1 MTKTI
6 QTLYESITRNYLAAG
21 KIWRYRDDVRRFLK
35 FYESSEASLSGS
47 VQPAELSFLEELVA
61 HSNSISGQ
69 IIEVGTLFGFT
80 TQLIAKWKRSD
91 KTLTTIDNFSWNP
104 IGMPDSAHRGF
115 TTRNLHYL
123 TEKANVEIFDG
134 ASTDYYSGFIGERPA
149 MIFIDAG
156 HTYQEVM
163 VDIRWSVKM
172 KIPIISG
179 HDYSDSHPGVKQA
192 VDEVFGVDKRVVGTL
207 WAHTV

>member
-1 MTKTI
+1 M
-6 QTLYESITRNYLAAG
+6 
-21 KIWRYRDDVRRFLK
+21 FLQ
-35 FYESSEASLSGS
+35 FYESSEASFSGS
-47 VQPAELSFLEELVA
+47 VQPAELGFLEELVT
-61 HSNSISGQ
+61 HSNSFSGE

-80 TQLIAKWKRSD
+80 TQHIAKWKRSD

-115 TTRNLHYL
+115 TTRSLSYL
-123 TEKANVEIFDG
+123 TEKANVKIFAG
-134 ASTDYYSGFIGERPA
+134 TSMNYYSRFVGERPA

-156 HTYQEVM
+156 HTYEEVM

-192 VDEVFGVDKRVVGTL
+192 VDEVFGVDKKVVGSI
-207 WAHTV
+207 WAHMV